1 MPHMYERMII
11 NHHCTHSFNY
21 TLVGN
26 NDHIGRITD
35 SCRVEHTMKVKDMSF
50 TTDGGE
56 VLTVAVFTHPINS
69 IVAWVIHVVYCTFS
83 TSHWLFV
90 NSSNDIYLWVV

>member
-1 MPHMYERMII
+1 
-11 NHHCTHSFNY
+11 
-21 TLVGN
+21 
-26 NDHIGRITD
+26 
-35 SCRVEHTMKVKDMSF
+35 MSF

-90 NSSNDIYLWVV
+90 YSSNDIYLWIV